1 MNKKEVA
8 EIKRNFSSKSGYF
21 VINAISTA
29 YIDGHKNI
37 RNINTQST
45 VTMPSDEFDALSDTL
60 KCVLSTSVGK
70 AFIEYDFPNEAYNEN
85 QSQYLLYNVVKTG
98 LQNSEAIA
106 DLLGHIAQNLVYE
119 SEYSIII
126 GHATYTVRLK
136 NKNDEFNEDSVDYNF
151 IICAI
156 CPSARGCDGFIFNE
170 QSGEISKKDRPSL
183 AIAKKPTDGILY
195 PTFSMRSPDVNH
207 VMYYTKN
214 PKKPNTSV
222 VEDVL
227 GCRFIMSAEN
237 ERDGFYTTLQ
247 NTMGDELGFDM
258 IGAINEKL
266 EEIIELNKNETEV
279 PTVDC
284 EDIKNILME
293 IGVKEQDIA
302 ALPAIYKETIGDNRL
317 TVSNLVDSKTVVS
330 LPDITVNIKN
340 SARDKFKTAVIGGRN
355 VLLIDLD
362 DPYVEI
368 NGLSTKIADIKEV
381 ATVG

>member
-8 EIKRNFSSKSGYF
+8 EIKRNFTGKSGYF

-37 RNINTQST
+37 RNINTQAT
-45 VTMPSDEFDALSDTL
+45 VTMPSDEFETLSDTL

-85 QSQYLLYNVVKTG
+85 EPQYLMYNIVKTG
-98 LQNSEAIA
+98 LENASAIA
-106 DLLGHIAQNLVYE
+106 DFLNHIAQKLVYD
-119 SEYSIII
+119 SEYSVVI

-136 NKNDEFNEDSVDYNF
+136 NKNDDFNEDSVDYNF
-151 IICAI
+151 IIVAI
-156 CPSARGCDGFIFNE
+156 CPCARGCDGFIFNE
-170 QSGEISKKDRPSL
+170 QSGEIAKKDRPSL

-207 VMYYTKN
+207 VMYYTKT

-227 GCRFIMSAEN
+227 GCKFIMSAEN
-237 ERDGFYTTLQ
+237 EKEEFFTILQ
-247 NTMGDELGFDM
+247 DTIGDELGFDM

-279 PTVDC
+279 PTIDC
-284 EDIKNILME
+284 ADIKNILME
-293 IGVKEQDIA
+293 IGVREQDLA
-302 ALPAIYKETIGDNRL
+302 PLETIYKENIGENRL

-368 NGLSTKIADIKEV
+368 NGLSTKIADIREV
-381 ATVG
+381 ETIG